1 MPVGWVNKVGSS
13 PTFLAIFQNR
23 IVEFRGNPAP
33 GEPSTRGNPAPGFV
47 LDLILMVSFGFFTPA
62 RLDSQAEMMF
72 PWKRWTQRV
81 PGSHMP
87 PRNRGISLGTKNFEK
102 LGKLCDGK
110 HPKRKKKNPMARKKT
125 YLAGVH
131 LLVYRG
137 CICRHSDW
145 GGWKKN
151 GRLEGTCG
159 LVRLLLVKTG

>member
-47 LDLILMVSFGFFTPA
+47 LDLILMVSFGFFHTCQAWFASWNDVSLETMNPTGSRKPYA
-62 RLDSQAEMMF
+62 PKKQGNFFGDEELREVGEVMWWKASKTKKEKSNGQKKDISCRRPPLGVQRL
-72 PWKRWTQRV
+72 
-81 PGSHMP
+81 HLP
-87 PRNRGISLGTKNFEK
+87 PFRLGW
-102 LGKLCDGK
+102 
-110 HPKRKKKNPMARKKT
+110 
-125 YLAGVH
+125 V
-131 LLVYRG
+131 
-137 CICRHSDW
+137 
-145 GGWKKN
+145 KKN